1 MFSSIF
7 IKRPILATV
16 ISLVLVLAGAISVK
30 FLPIA
35 EYPLVS
41 PPTVLVIA
49 HYPGASS
56 QTIAETVAAPIEAQI
71 NSVENLIYYSS
82 TCGND
87 GTYELNVTFEPGSD
101 EDMTLVNVNNAIKLA
116 EHSLPSE
123 VVQNGLIVV
132 KRSPDILSV
141 ISVRSSRHSLLDISN
156 WTDIHIL
163 DAIQRIEGVGQAVIF
178 GEMKYSMRVWLDP
191 EKMRSMGIS
200 PGEVRAA
207 IASQNVQ
214 AATGAI
220 GTEYSGNLMQ
230 FKVDAKG
237 RLTEPAEY
245 EKIVVRASADGLRQ
259 VRLGDIARVELGSET
274 YEGVGRYQGE
284 PSIAL
289 AIFKLNHGNALEIQK
304 NIKATM
310 EEIEKTMPDGMHWE
324 FAYDTTRFV
333 NASMKEIV
341 ETLLLTFILV
351 VVITWLFLQSWR
363 ATIIPAVAIP
373 VSLIG
378 TFLFMHVIGMSINTL
393 TMFAL
398 ILVIGSVV
406 DDAICVTESCV
417 RMIVEEHKKPLQA
430 AFDTMK
436 QITGALIATTLVVLA
451 VYAPIAFAGGMVGTI
466 YLQFSVTMCVA
477 LCLSTVCALTLSPA
491 VAALI
496 LKEPKEPTGFMKV
509 VTAPF
514 AAFDW
519 GIRWLRR
526 VYERVS
532 GFLIRWMWLTLIVFA
547 AIVAFDVWVFTRV
560 PGGFLPEED
569 KGTVIAEVVLP
580 PGASL
585 ARTEKVLAEVGAAL
599 GKIPGV
605 ATILEVPH
613 HSLTSGTG
621 ENVGMVIMELED
633 WSKRRGP
640 GLDIKSIQDQAMAV
654 GSQFPDAQVLALVPP
669 PIQGLGD
676 SGGVTFAL
684 QAVAGQSFRELS
696 EAANRLV
703 RRIMQSGKAM
713 YAFTSFDCS
722 TPRPREGGGD
732 GRARLG
738 RLQHA
743 PGTARLVLRQ
753 RLQQIREDVPGQDTG
768 QEGRSRHDGVDQQH
782 LRDGAERRAD
792 SDQRAWD
799 LRMDAWLAPGGE
811 VQHVLLGRVHVPGTS
826 RRELRGDD
834 ASLRGTEGRRT
845 RQGLRAR
852 VEGHVL
858 PGEAQRR
865 RDRVAARAFAP
876 DGIPVPRRAVR
887 IVDGPRLGNSL
898 DRNSGRRRTCR
909 TEDHGTC
916 DGHLRTARPPH
927 AHRPHREDGHSDGRV
942 REAAPRRRR
951 WDLPCVGDG
960 ASHAL
965 PRCADDGALVRD
977 RRDAA
982 SLRDWCWSGR
992 ARICRDGDVLGNA
1005 CRDGGGH
1012 APRSAALRLLP
1023 AHQRVLHGPAPST
1036 CGKLT
1041 EASAMDGLVFSFKK
1055 TCTILGMEDV
1065 GHVLVP
1071 GLHAPDEYKNTDCC
1085 TQAAALVE
1093 KF

>member
-1 MFSSIF
+1 M
-7 IKRPILATV
+7 
-16 ISLVLVLAGAISVK
+16 
-30 FLPIA
+30 
-35 EYPLVS
+35 
-41 PPTVLVIA
+41 
-49 HYPGASS
+49 
-56 QTIAETVAAPIEAQI
+56 
-71 NSVENLIYYSS
+71 
-82 TCGND
+82 
-87 GTYELNVTFEPGSD
+87 
-101 EDMTLVNVNNAIKLA
+101 
-116 EHSLPSE
+116 
-123 VVQNGLIVV
+123 
-132 KRSPDILSV
+132 
-141 ISVRSSRHSLLDISN
+141 
-156 WTDIHIL
+156 
-163 DAIQRIEGVGQAVIF
+163 
-178 GEMKYSMRVWLDP
+178 
-191 EKMRSMGIS
+191 
-200 PGEVRAA
+200 
-207 IASQNVQ
+207 
-214 AATGAI
+214 
-220 GTEYSGNLMQ
+220 
-230 FKVDAKG
+230 
-237 RLTEPAEY
+237 
-245 EKIVVRASADGLRQ
+245 RASADGLRQ

-477 LCLSTVCALTLSPA
+477 LCLSTLCALTLSPA

-509 VTAPF
+509 VTAPL

-526 VYERVS
+526 VYERIS
-532 GFLIRWMWLTLIVFA
+532 GLLIRWMWLTLVIFA

-569 KGTVIAEVVLP
+569 KGTVIAEVALP

-703 RRIMQSGKAM
+703 RRIMQSGKTM

-722 TPRPREGGGD
+722 TPMVEFKLDRAKAEAMGVPVSDVFNTLQAQLGSFYVNDFNKFGKTYQVKIQAKKEGRATMASINSIYVTGRNGAQIPISALGTFEWTLGSRQAERFNMFSSAAFTCQGLPGVSSGEMMRLCEELKDDELGKDYALAWKDMSYQEKRNEGAIVWLLGLSLLMAYLFLAAQYESWTVPVSVILSIATAVGGGLAALKITGHAMD
-732 GRARLG
+732 IYGQLGLLMLIGLTAKTAILMVEFAKQRRDEGVGIYRASVTGLHMRFRAVLM
-738 RLQHA
+738 
-743 PGTARLVLRQ
+743 TALSFVIGVMPL
-753 RLQQIREDVPGQDTG
+753 LYATG
-768 QEGRSRHDGVDQQH
+768 A
-782 LRDGAERRAD
+782 GA
-792 SDQRAWD
+792 
-799 LRMDAWLAPGGE
+799 G
-811 VQHVLLGRVHVPGTS
+811 
-826 RRELRGDD
+826 
-834 ASLRGTEGRRT
+834 
-845 RQGLRAR
+845 AR
-852 VEGHVL
+852 VSVGMVTFWGML
-858 PGEAQRR
+858 VATVAGMLLVPPLYVCFQRISE
-865 RDRVAARAFAP
+865 FFMGQP
-876 DGIPVPRRAVR
+876 
-887 IVDGPRLGNSL
+887 
-898 DRNSGRRRTCR
+898 
-909 TEDHGTC
+909 
-916 DGHLRTARPPH
+916 RPP
-927 AHRPHREDGHSDGRV
+927 AE
-942 REAAPRRRR
+942 
-951 WDLPCVGDG
+951 
-960 ASHAL
+960 
-965 PRCADDGALVRD
+965 
-977 RRDAA
+977 
-982 SLRDWCWSGR
+982 
-992 ARICRDGDVLGNA
+992 N
-1005 CRDGGGH
+1005 
-1012 APRSAALRLLP
+1012 
-1023 AHQRVLHGPAPST
+1023 
-1036 CGKLT
+1036 
-1041 EASAMDGLVFSFKK
+1041 
-1055 TCTILGMEDV
+1055 
-1065 GHVLVP
+1065 
-1071 GLHAPDEYKNTDCC
+1071 
-1085 TQAAALVE
+1085 
-1093 KF
+1093 

>member
-1 MFSSIF
+1 M
-7 IKRPILATV
+7 
-16 ISLVLVLAGAISVK
+16 
-30 FLPIA
+30 
-35 EYPLVS
+35 
-41 PPTVLVIA
+41 
-49 HYPGASS
+49 
-56 QTIAETVAAPIEAQI
+56 
-71 NSVENLIYYSS
+71 
-82 TCGND
+82 
-87 GTYELNVTFEPGSD
+87 
-101 EDMTLVNVNNAIKLA
+101 
-116 EHSLPSE
+116 
-123 VVQNGLIVV
+123 
-132 KRSPDILSV
+132 
-141 ISVRSSRHSLLDISN
+141 
-156 WTDIHIL
+156 
-163 DAIQRIEGVGQAVIF
+163 
-178 GEMKYSMRVWLDP
+178 
-191 EKMRSMGIS
+191 
-200 PGEVRAA
+200 
-207 IASQNVQ
+207 
-214 AATGAI
+214 
-220 GTEYSGNLMQ
+220 
-230 FKVDAKG
+230 
-237 RLTEPAEY
+237 
-245 EKIVVRASADGLRQ
+245 RASADGLRQ

-477 LCLSTVCALTLSPA
+477 LCLSTLCALTLSPA

-509 VTAPF
+509 VTAPL

-532 GFLIRWMWLTLIVFA
+532 GFLIRWMWLTLVIFA

-569 KGTVIAEVVLP
+569 KGTVIAEVALP

-722 TPRPREGGGD
+722 TPMVEFKLDRAKAEAMGVPVSDVFNTLQAQLGSFYVNDFNKFGKTYQVKIQAKKEGRATMASINSIYVTGRNGAQIPISALGTFEWTLGSRQAERFNMFSSAAFTCQGLPGVSSGEMMRLCEELKDDELGKDYALAWKDMSYQEKRNEGAIVWLLGLSLLMAYLFLAAQYESWTVPVSVILSIATAVGGGLAALKITGHAMD
-732 GRARLG
+732 IYGQLGLLMLIGLTAKTAILMVEFAKQRRDEGVGIYRASVTGLHMRFRAVLM
-738 RLQHA
+738 
-743 PGTARLVLRQ
+743 TALSFVIGVMPL
-753 RLQQIREDVPGQDTG
+753 LYATG
-768 QEGRSRHDGVDQQH
+768 A
-782 LRDGAERRAD
+782 GA
-792 SDQRAWD
+792 
-799 LRMDAWLAPGGE
+799 G
-811 VQHVLLGRVHVPGTS
+811 
-826 RRELRGDD
+826 
-834 ASLRGTEGRRT
+834 
-845 RQGLRAR
+845 AR
-852 VEGHVL
+852 VSVGMVTFWGML
-858 PGEAQRR
+858 VATVAGMLLVPPLYVCFQRISE
-865 RDRVAARAFAP
+865 FFMGQP
-876 DGIPVPRRAVR
+876 
-887 IVDGPRLGNSL
+887 
-898 DRNSGRRRTCR
+898 
-909 TEDHGTC
+909 
-916 DGHLRTARPPH
+916 RPP
-927 AHRPHREDGHSDGRV
+927 AE
-942 REAAPRRRR
+942 
-951 WDLPCVGDG
+951 
-960 ASHAL
+960 
-965 PRCADDGALVRD
+965 
-977 RRDAA
+977 
-982 SLRDWCWSGR
+982 
-992 ARICRDGDVLGNA
+992 N
-1005 CRDGGGH
+1005 
-1012 APRSAALRLLP
+1012 
-1023 AHQRVLHGPAPST
+1023 
-1036 CGKLT
+1036 
-1041 EASAMDGLVFSFKK
+1041 
-1055 TCTILGMEDV
+1055 
-1065 GHVLVP
+1065 
-1071 GLHAPDEYKNTDCC
+1071 
-1085 TQAAALVE
+1085 
-1093 KF
+1093 

>member
-477 LCLSTVCALTLSPA
+477 LCLSTLCALTLSPA

-509 VTAPF
+509 VTAPL

-526 VYERVS
+526 VYERAS

-569 KGTVIAEVVLP
+569 KGTVIAEVALP

-585 ARTEKVLAEVGAAL
+585 ARTEKVLSEVGTAL

-722 TPRPREGGGD
+722 TPMVEFKLDRAKAEAMGVPVSDVFNTLQAQLGSFYVNDFNKFGKTYQVKIQAKKEGRATMASINSIYVTGRNGAQIPISALGTFEWTLGSRQAERFNMFSSAAFTCQGLPGVSSGEMMRLCEELKDDELGKDYALAWKDMSYQEKRNEGAIVWLLGLSLLMAYLFLAAQYESWTVPVSVILSIATAVGGGLAALKITGHAMD
-732 GRARLG
+732 IYGQLGLLMLIGLTAKTAILMVEFAKQRRDEGVGIYRAS
-738 RLQHA
+738 
-743 PGTARLVLRQ
+743 V
-753 RLQQIREDVPGQDTG
+753 TG
-768 QEGRSRHDGVDQQH
+768 
-782 LRDGAERRAD
+782 
-792 SDQRAWD
+792 
-799 LRMDAWLAPGGE
+799 LRMRFRA
-811 VQHVLLGRVHVPGTS
+811 VLMTALSFVIGVMPLLYATGA
-826 RRELRGDD
+826 G
-834 ASLRGTEGRRT
+834 AG
-845 RQGLRAR
+845 AR
-852 VEGHVL
+852 VSVGTVTFWGML
-858 PGEAQRR
+858 VATVAGMLLVPPLYVCFQRISE
-865 RDRVAARAFAP
+865 FFM
-876 DGIPVPRRAVR
+876 
-887 IVDGPRLGNSL
+887 GPP
-898 DRNSGRRRTCR
+898 
-909 TEDHGTC
+909 
-916 DGHLRTARPPH
+916 RPP
-927 AHRPHREDGHSDGRV
+927 E
-942 REAAPRRRR
+942 E
-951 WDLPCVGDG
+951 
-960 ASHAL
+960 
-965 PRCADDGALVRD
+965 
-977 RRDAA
+977 
-982 SLRDWCWSGR
+982 
-992 ARICRDGDVLGNA
+992 N
-1005 CRDGGGH
+1005 
-1012 APRSAALRLLP
+1012 
-1023 AHQRVLHGPAPST
+1023 
-1036 CGKLT
+1036 
-1041 EASAMDGLVFSFKK
+1041 
-1055 TCTILGMEDV
+1055 
-1065 GHVLVP
+1065 
-1071 GLHAPDEYKNTDCC
+1071 
-1085 TQAAALVE
+1085 
-1093 KF
+1093 

>member
-1 MFSSIF
+1 M
-7 IKRPILATV
+7 
-16 ISLVLVLAGAISVK
+16 
-30 FLPIA
+30 
-35 EYPLVS
+35 
-41 PPTVLVIA
+41 
-49 HYPGASS
+49 
-56 QTIAETVAAPIEAQI
+56 
-71 NSVENLIYYSS
+71 
-82 TCGND
+82 
-87 GTYELNVTFEPGSD
+87 
-101 EDMTLVNVNNAIKLA
+101 
-116 EHSLPSE
+116 
-123 VVQNGLIVV
+123 
-132 KRSPDILSV
+132 
-141 ISVRSSRHSLLDISN
+141 
-156 WTDIHIL
+156 
-163 DAIQRIEGVGQAVIF
+163 
-178 GEMKYSMRVWLDP
+178 
-191 EKMRSMGIS
+191 
-200 PGEVRAA
+200 
-207 IASQNVQ
+207 
-214 AATGAI
+214 
-220 GTEYSGNLMQ
+220 
-230 FKVDAKG
+230 
-237 RLTEPAEY
+237 
-245 EKIVVRASADGLRQ
+245 
-259 VRLGDIARVELGSET
+259 RLGDIARVELGSET

-417 RMIVEEHKKPLQA
+417 RMIVEERKKPIQA

-477 LCLSTVCALTLSPA
+477 LCLSTLCALTLSPA

-532 GFLIRWMWLTLIVFA
+532 GFLIRWMWLTLIAFA

-569 KGTVIAEVVLP
+569 KGTVIAEVTLP

-585 ARTEKVLAEVGAAL
+585 ARTEKVLSEVGTAL

-640 GLDIKSIQDQAMAV
+640 GLDIKSVQNQAMAV

-722 TPRPREGGGD
+722 TPMVEFKLDRAKAEAMGVPVSDVFNTLQAQLGSFYVNDFNKFGKTYQVKIQAKKEGRATMASINSIYVTGRNGAQIPISALGTFEWTLGSRQAERFNMFSSAAFTCQGLPGVSSGEMMRLCEELKDDELGKDYALAWKDMSYQEKRNEGAIVWLLGLSLLMAYLFLAAQYESWTVPVSVILSIATAVGGGLAALKITGHAMD
-732 GRARLG
+732 IYGQLGLLMLIGLTAKTAILMVEFAKQRRDEGVGIYRAS
-738 RLQHA
+738 
-743 PGTARLVLRQ
+743 V
-753 RLQQIREDVPGQDTG
+753 TG
-768 QEGRSRHDGVDQQH
+768 
-782 LRDGAERRAD
+782 
-792 SDQRAWD
+792 
-799 LRMDAWLAPGGE
+799 LRMRFRA
-811 VQHVLLGRVHVPGTS
+811 VLMTALSFVIGVMPLLYATGA
-826 RRELRGDD
+826 G
-834 ASLRGTEGRRT
+834 AG
-845 RQGLRAR
+845 AR
-852 VEGHVL
+852 VSVGTVTFWEMLVATVAGMLLVPPL
-858 PGEAQRR
+858 YVCFQRISE
-865 RDRVAARAFAP
+865 FFM
-876 DGIPVPRRAVR
+876 
-887 IVDGPRLGNSL
+887 GPP
-898 DRNSGRRRTCR
+898 
-909 TEDHGTC
+909 
-916 DGHLRTARPPH
+916 RPP
-927 AHRPHREDGHSDGRV
+927 AE
-942 REAAPRRRR
+942 
-951 WDLPCVGDG
+951 
-960 ASHAL
+960 
-965 PRCADDGALVRD
+965 
-977 RRDAA
+977 
-982 SLRDWCWSGR
+982 
-992 ARICRDGDVLGNA
+992 N
-1005 CRDGGGH
+1005 
-1012 APRSAALRLLP
+1012 
-1023 AHQRVLHGPAPST
+1023 
-1036 CGKLT
+1036 
-1041 EASAMDGLVFSFKK
+1041 
-1055 TCTILGMEDV
+1055 
-1065 GHVLVP
+1065 
-1071 GLHAPDEYKNTDCC
+1071 
-1085 TQAAALVE
+1085 
-1093 KF
+1093 

>member
-1 MFSSIF
+1 M
-7 IKRPILATV
+7 
-16 ISLVLVLAGAISVK
+16 
-30 FLPIA
+30 
-35 EYPLVS
+35 
-41 PPTVLVIA
+41 
-49 HYPGASS
+49 
-56 QTIAETVAAPIEAQI
+56 
-71 NSVENLIYYSS
+71 
-82 TCGND
+82 
-87 GTYELNVTFEPGSD
+87 
-101 EDMTLVNVNNAIKLA
+101 
-116 EHSLPSE
+116 
-123 VVQNGLIVV
+123 
-132 KRSPDILSV
+132 
-141 ISVRSSRHSLLDISN
+141 
-156 WTDIHIL
+156 
-163 DAIQRIEGVGQAVIF
+163 
-178 GEMKYSMRVWLDP
+178 
-191 EKMRSMGIS
+191 
-200 PGEVRAA
+200 
-207 IASQNVQ
+207 
-214 AATGAI
+214 
-220 GTEYSGNLMQ
+220 
-230 FKVDAKG
+230 
-237 RLTEPAEY
+237 
-245 EKIVVRASADGLRQ
+245 RASADGLRQ

-477 LCLSTVCALTLSPA
+477 LCLSALCALTLSPA

-509 VTAPF
+509 VTAPL

-532 GFLIRWMWLTLIVFA
+532 GFLIRWMWLTLVAFA

-569 KGTVIAEVVLP
+569 KGTVIAEVALP

-640 GLDIKSIQDQAMAV
+640 GLDIKSVQNQAMAV

-684 QAVAGQSFRELS
+684 QAVSGQSFRELS

-722 TPRPREGGGD
+722 TPMVEFKLDRAKAEAMGVPVSDVFNTLQAQLGSFYVNDFNKFGKTYQVKIQAKKEGRATMASINSIYVTGRNGAQIPISALGTFEWTLGSRQAERFNMFSSAAFTCQGLPGVSSGEMMRLCEELKDDELGKDYALAWKDMSYQEKRNEGAIVWLLGLSLLMAYLFLAAQYESWTVPVSVILSIATAVGGGLAALKITGHAMD
-732 GRARLG
+732 IYGQLG
-738 RLQHA
+738 LLMLI
-743 PGTARLVLRQ
+743 GLTARTAILMVEFAKQ
-753 RLQQIREDVPGQDTG
+753 RRDEGVGIYRASVTG
-768 QEGRSRHDGVDQQH
+768 
-782 LRDGAERRAD
+782 
-792 SDQRAWD
+792 
-799 LRMDAWLAPGGE
+799 LRMRFRA
-811 VQHVLLGRVHVPGTS
+811 VLMTALSFVIGVMPLLFATGA
-826 RRELRGDD
+826 G
-834 ASLRGTEGRRT
+834 AG
-845 RQGLRAR
+845 AR
-852 VEGHVL
+852 VSVGTVTFWGML
-858 PGEAQRR
+858 VATVAGMLLVPPLYVCFQRISE
-865 RDRVAARAFAP
+865 FFM
-876 DGIPVPRRAVR
+876 
-887 IVDGPRLGNSL
+887 GPP
-898 DRNSGRRRTCR
+898 
-909 TEDHGTC
+909 
-916 DGHLRTARPPH
+916 RPP
-927 AHRPHREDGHSDGRV
+927 AE
-942 REAAPRRRR
+942 
-951 WDLPCVGDG
+951 
-960 ASHAL
+960 
-965 PRCADDGALVRD
+965 
-977 RRDAA
+977 
-982 SLRDWCWSGR
+982 
-992 ARICRDGDVLGNA
+992 N
-1005 CRDGGGH
+1005 
-1012 APRSAALRLLP
+1012 
-1023 AHQRVLHGPAPST
+1023 
-1036 CGKLT
+1036 
-1041 EASAMDGLVFSFKK
+1041 
-1055 TCTILGMEDV
+1055 
-1065 GHVLVP
+1065 
-1071 GLHAPDEYKNTDCC
+1071 
-1085 TQAAALVE
+1085 
-1093 KF
+1093 